1 MTATHKMTAESA
13 RTFVFIQHLPSAVLG
28 SEYVGALLVFMVY
41 TEASGEGIDHVYKG
55 RLSNV
60 YH

>member
-1 MTATHKMTAESA
+1 MTAESA

-55 RLSNV
+55 SLSNG